1 MKKISCMLIRLL
13 LLLLLFG
20 QQLSAQR
27 AAAEKGQYQWL
38 AARDSQ
44 LLKVS
49 LLTQF
54 WTTYSTGT
62 AIYDQQTDTYEPVD
76 DRLNIS
82 FRRARLVFS
91 GAPYARITYNLA
103 LHYDLTGHDI
113 LAGTLGSTNRDQPTV
128 GIWDAFGQYR
138 ISTRTQALTL
148 TAGYFRP
155 QLQRESITTAW
166 APSSFEKSMSQNYVR
181 RHLVG
186 TGPGR
191 AMGINLGGLWL
202 GSGIGLLYN
211 IGIFTPVAIG
221 LEGSSGGRQSSP
233 LLAGRLS
240 LQIGQPEMPT
250 YGISYQQNYYGERKG
265 LSLDLNIA
273 RQGETDKFTAAYA
286 YGPGCMLN
294 YGPLNIDAEWLW
306 LLRSSAETSGT
317 AFNSH
322 SATGHM
328 RLSYNLRLGRYM
340 LEPSFMLMAFRG
352 AMDADGQR
360 QASLVDASAGREAT
374 RDAGLNLHFNKRKL
388 RLYLHHVWRA
398 GEAGAAAS
406 GARVNQFFYQP
417 GVGAI
422 HRGNYWGLGCS
433 LII

>member
-1 MKKISCMLIRLL
+1 MLVRLL
-13 LLLLLFG
+13 LLLLLFA

-27 AAAEKGQYQWL
+27 TTAVSGQYQWL
-38 AARDSQ
+38 APRDSQ
-44 LLKVS
+44 LIKVG
-49 LLTQF
+49 LLSQF

-62 AIYDQQTDTYEPVD
+62 TVYNQQTAAYEPVD

-138 ISTRTQALTL
+138 LSTRTQLLTL

-181 RHLVG
+181 RHLTG

-191 AMGINLGGLWL
+191 AMGLNLGGLWL
-202 GSGIGLLYN
+202 GSGVGLLYN
-211 IGIFTPVAIG
+211 VGIFTPVAIG
-221 LEGSSGGRQSSP
+221 LEGSSGGRKSAP

-240 LQIGQPEMPT
+240 LQLGQPEMPA
-250 YGISYQQNYYGERKG
+250 YGIAYQQNYYGERKG
-265 LSLDLNIA
+265 LSLDINLS
-273 RQGETDKFTAAYA
+273 RQGETDKFSAAYA
-286 YGPGCMLN
+286 YGPGFLFN
-294 YGPLNIDAEWLW
+294 YGPVNMDAEWLW
-306 LLRSSAETSGT
+306 LLRRGT
-317 AFNSH
+317 ELTGVPFDNR
-322 SATGHM
+322 SATGHV
-328 RLSYNLRLGRYM
+328 RLSYNLRAGRYL
-340 LEPSFMLMAFRG
+340 LEPSFMLMAFQG
-352 AMDADGQR
+352 AMNAEGQR
-360 QASLVDASAGREAT
+360 QAVLVDAAAGREVT

-388 RLYLHHVWRA
+388 RVYLHYVWRT
-398 GEAGAAAS
+398 GEAGAAGN
-406 GARVNQFFYQP
+406 GARVNQFFFQP
-417 GVGAI
+417 GIGAI
-422 HRGNYWGLGCS
+422 RRGNYWGLGCN

>member
-1 MKKISCMLIRLL
+1 MLIRLL

-20 QQLSAQR
+20 QQLSAQH

-62 AIYDQQTDTYEPVD
+62 AIYNQQTGTYEPVD

-240 LQIGQPEMPT
+240 LQIGQPEMST

-306 LLRSSAETSGT
+306 LLRRGAETSGST
-317 AFNSH
+317 FNSH
-322 SATGHM
+322 SATGHV
-328 RLSYNLRLGRYM
+328 RLSYNLRLGRYL

-360 QASLVDASAGREAT
+360 QAGLVDASAGREAT

-388 RLYLHHVWRA
+388 RLYLHPVWRA
-398 GEAGAAAS
+398 GEAGAAAN
-406 GARVNQFFYQP
+406 GARVNQFFFQP

-422 HRGNYWGLGCS
+422 HRGNYWGLGCN

>member
-1 MKKISCMLIRLL
+1 MKKISCMVIRLL
-13 LLLLLFG
+13 LFLLLAVP
-20 QQLSAQR
+20 QLHAQR
-27 AAAEKGQYQWL
+27 TSAPGRQYQWL
-38 AARDSQ
+38 APRDSQ

-49 LLTQF
+49 LLSQF

-62 AIYDQQTDTYEPVD
+62 ATYNQQTGNYEPVD
-76 DRLNIS
+76 DRLNMS

-113 LAGTLGSTNRDQPTV
+113 LAGTLGSTNRDQPNV

-138 ISTRTQALTL
+138 ISAKTQLLTL

-191 AMGINLGGLWL
+191 STGLNLGGLWL
-202 GSGIGLLYN
+202 GSGVGLLYN
-211 IGIFTPVAIG
+211 VGIFTPVAIG
-221 LEGSSGGRQSSP
+221 LEGSSGGRQFAP

-240 LQIGQPEMPT
+240 LQIGQPEMST
-250 YGISYQQNYYGERKG
+250 YGISYQQNYYSERKG
-265 LSLDLNIA
+265 LSLDLNIS
-273 RQGETDKFTAAYA
+273 RQGQTDNFLASYA
-286 YGPGCMLN
+286 YGPGCLFN
-294 YGPLNIDAEWLW
+294 FGPLNADAEWLW
-306 LLRSSAETSGT
+306 LVRRGSEATGV
-317 AFNSH
+317 AFDSR
-322 SATGHM
+322 SATGHV
-328 RLSYNLRLGRYM
+328 RLSYNLRAGRYL

-352 AMDADGQR
+352 AMDAEEQR
-360 QASLVDASAGREAT
+360 QAGLVGASAGREVT

-388 RLYLHHVWRA
+388 RLYLHYVWRA
-398 GEAGAAAS
+398 GEAGAAGD
-406 GARVNQFFYQP
+406 GARVNQYFFQP

-422 HRGNYWGLGCS
+422 YRGNYWGLGCN